1 MKIIFRQLLKVVA
14 KFKLRVELPL
24 SYQRI
29 YFFYRNKHTI
39 MRLMYLEC
47 QAKDKYF

>member
-14 KFKLRVELPL
+14 KLRVELPL

-39 MRLMYLEC
+39 MILMYLEC